1 MSTEQPNTPIA
12 PAAPAAPAA
21 PTESIGHKIYNFWAN
36 QVQNPMSD
44 ALRLDSKV
52 MSFIKIAFG
61 FFIVICIISAIMSW
75 SHKVFSGFESQQ
87 TFYDVTPQRFKD
99 CAFDPKDPNGLLNS
113 TCDGWNSTSSGF
125 VGGRQNFSNDDTMN
139 NMYQHFVPAGVKYQ
153 QKDKD
158 DLPWGLG
165 KCSDIVAEDSAQY
178 GSDDYVDAVFAK
190 SKQEQFYS
198 PEEALLHQ

>member
-1 MSTEQPNTPIA
+1 MADLANDKTPLQVDQA
-12 PAAPAAPAA
+12 KEP
-21 PTESIGHKIYNFWAN
+21 ESIGHKVYKLWTGY
-36 QVQNPMSD
+36 VQNPLSK
-44 ALRLDSKV
+44 ALAEEIEVKFNPYKAAMKFLFASFIIICVISAV
-52 MSFIKIAFG
+52 MSWVDGKFAAFKG
-61 FFIVICIISAIMSW
+61 
-75 SHKVFSGFESQQ
+75 GRQQ
-87 TFYDVTPQRFKD
+87 FKD

-125 VGGRQNFSNDDTMN
+125 VGQQNFSNDDTMN